1 MAYVLQFPVASSL
14 VSHPLNAPEGGRP
27 FTDEEQRQ
35 WKDIKHMYINKGD
48 EDEDDD
54 E

>member
-1 MAYVLQFPVASSL
+1 MAYVPRFPVFLSP
-14 VSHPLNAPEGGRP
+14 VGRRP
-27 FTDEEQRQ
+27 ITDDEQRQ